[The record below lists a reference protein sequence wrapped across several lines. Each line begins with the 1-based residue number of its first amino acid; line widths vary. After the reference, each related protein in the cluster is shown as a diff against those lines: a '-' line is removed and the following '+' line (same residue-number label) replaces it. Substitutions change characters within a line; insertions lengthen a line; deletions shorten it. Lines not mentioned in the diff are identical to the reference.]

1 MNFKTMLG
9 NINKVVCQQYSI
21 VKHIKL
27 YVIESKSDSL
37 LLYFYRVGGCINIGL
52 LESCQ
57 NSF

>member
-1 MNFKTMLG
+1 MLG
-9 NINKVVCQQYSI
+9 NINKVVCQQHSI

-37 LLYFYRVGGCINIGL
+37 LLYFYRGGGCINIGL